1 MRGSRETLERLRIY
15 LLLVLLVT
23 GALAACGPSG
33 GVQAPDAAAPSAP
46 ATEARAAAATVA
58 PTAVLAPT
66 LPPATLPPTA
76 PSSPSPTPTLSPT
89 STPTLSPSPTLAPD
103 PTASPSP
110 TATETP
116 TAAPSPSPG
125 PEEATDPGQQ
135 VETGLEVYRAQYC
148 GLCHTLTAAGTTGI
162 FGPVHDGIGT
172 LAGQRIADP
181 AYSGAA
187 TTAAEYIR
195 ESIVEPQRY
204 LVPGYEAAS
213 QPMPAY
219 DYLSEAEIMALVEAL
234 LAQE

>member
-1 MRGSRETLERLRIY
+1 LERLRIY
-15 LLLVLLVT
+15 LFLALLVT
-23 GALAACGPSG
+23 GALAACGPAG
-33 GVQAPDAAAPSAP
+33 GVQAPEAAAPSAP
-46 ATEARAAAATVA
+46 ATEARVAAATVA
-58 PTAVLAPT
+58 PTTV
-66 LPPATLPPTA
+66 PP
-76 PSSPSPTPTLSPT
+76 PTLSPT
-89 STPTLSPSPTLAPD
+89 STPTLSPSPTLVPD

-110 TATETP
+110 PATEAP
-116 TAAPSPSPG
+116 TAAPSPSPA

-148 GLCHTLTAAGTTGI
+148 GLCHALTAAGTTGI
-162 FGPVHDGIGT
+162 FGPVHDGMGT
-172 LAGQRIADP
+172 LAAQRIADP

-195 ESIVEPQRY
+195 ESIVEPRRY

-219 DYLSEAEIMALVEAL
+219 GYLSEAEIMALVEAL